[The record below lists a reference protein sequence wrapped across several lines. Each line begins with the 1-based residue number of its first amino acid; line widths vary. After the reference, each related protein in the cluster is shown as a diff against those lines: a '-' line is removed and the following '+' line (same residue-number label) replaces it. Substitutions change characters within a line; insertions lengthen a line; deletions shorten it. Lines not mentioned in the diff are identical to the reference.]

1 MDLSTGQ
8 NYENNPDA
16 QVYSERKI
24 ATGTSFLKKA
34 YVSLSILASSK
45 ISMENYLVSA
55 RKYRPDN
62 FKSVV
67 GQSAL
72 TTTLQNAIKNKQLA
86 HAYLF
91 CGPRGVGKTTCARI
105 FAKAINCFNP
115 NSQGEA
121 CNKCESC
128 VSFNEQRS
136 YNIHELD
143 AASNNSV
150 DDIRSLTEQVRIPPQ
165 LGKYK
170 VYIIDEVHMLS
181 SSAFNAFLKTLEEPP
196 AHAIFILATTEKHKI
211 IPTILS
217 RCQIYDFHRISIN
230 DISAYLQYVADSE
243 GIKAEPEA
251 LNAIALKSDGGMRD
265 ALSIFD
271 QVCSYGEGIISYQH
285 VIDNLN
291 ILDYDYYFRLVE
303 AFLSENTT
311 EALLLFD
318 QILNQ
323 GFEGLHFING
333 LASHFRDLMVAKDSR
348 SIALLEQAESVR
360 AKYKKQAEICSMG
373 FLFRALKLSNDCSLQ
388 YNTSKN
394 KRLLV
399 ELCLIQLCLAGEA
412 KKKQDSLK
420 TDKSPAPK
428 IENKTIHE
436 AEAQTNSNLQTNP
449 SPEANPKEIQVA
461 EPDKKLV
468 KNQQAARPE
477 PAAHNQNS
485 TGRPASERSLPGL
498 TTSIRRRKAQA
509 DEIKVDQATKKE
521 AIKAEEHFNE
531 EDLIK
536 AWLRFAG
543 TLKEDPYL
551 SNSMQSCKPQLLN
564 KSDFEV
570 VVFHPLTAQRLEAI
584 RGEIERRLQEDLQ
597 NGKVH
602 MLLRVS
608 EENEFKK
615 PLSPQDQLD
624 EMIQKN
630 PNLQNLK
637 QKLNLELE

>member
-1 MDLSTGQ
+1 MS
-8 NYENNPDA
+8 N
-16 QVYSERKI
+16 
-24 ATGTSFLKKA
+24 
-34 YVSLSILASSK
+34 LASSK

-105 FAKAINCFNP
+105 FAKAINCFHP
-115 NSQGEA
+115 NNQGEA

-196 AHAIFILATTEKHKI
+196 AHAVFILATTEKHKI

-243 GIKAEPEA
+243 GIETVPEA

-271 QVCSYGEGIISYQH
+271 QVCSYGEGKITYQH

-291 ILDYDYYFRLVE
+291 ILDYDFYFRLVE
-303 AFLSENTT
+303 AFLNENTT

-318 QILNQ
+318 QILNL
-323 GFEGLHFING
+323 GFEGMHFING
-333 LASHFRDLMVAKDSR
+333 LASHFRDLMVSKDSR
-348 SIALLEQAESVR
+348 SISLLEQAESVR
-360 AKYKKQAEICSMG
+360 VKYKKQAEECSMG
-373 FLFRALKLSNDCSLQ
+373 FLFRALKLSNECSLQ
-388 YNTSKN
+388 YNQSKN

-399 ELCLIQLCLAGEA
+399 ELCLIQLCLTGEA
-412 KKKQDSLK
+412 KKKQDDLK
-420 TDKSPAPK
+420 TDKLAAAKAENNPLPRVEAKTQTTTPLLSVPTTQSMPAK
-428 IENKTIHE
+428 
-436 AEAQTNSNLQTNP
+436 QTNATSQANPALQTIP
-449 SPEANPKEIQVA
+449 QSSSR
-461 EPDKKLV
+461 EPDKEAV
-468 KNQQAARPE
+468 KYQQSAQPE
-477 PAAHNQNS
+477 PAPNNQNS
-485 TGRPASERSLPGL
+485 TTGAAKERALPGL
-498 TTSIRRRKAQA
+498 TTSIRRRKMQA
-509 DEIKVDQATKKE
+509 EEIQNEEAAKKE
-521 AIKAEEHFNE
+521 VVKAEEHFDE
-531 EDLIK
+531 KDLIK

-543 TLKEDPYL
+543 TLREDPYL
-551 SNSMQSCKPQLLN
+551 LNSMQACKPRLLN

-584 RGEIERRLQEDLQ
+584 RGEIENRLQEDLQ

-602 MLLRVS
+602 MQLRIS
-608 EENEFKK
+608 EENELKK
-615 PLSPQDQLD
+615 PLSSQDQLE
-624 EMIQKN
+624 EMIKKN